1 MTVSESKNILDKIP
15 DNFNILF
22 LYLKN
27 IRLLDLLQQ
36 KIA

>member
-15 DNFNILF
+15 DNFNIFF

-36 KIA
+36 KIT

>member
-1 MTVSESKNILDKIP
+1 MTVSEFKDTLDKIS
-15 DNFNILF
+15 DNFNVFF

>member
-1 MTVSESKNILDKIP
+1 MTVSEFKNTLDKIS
-15 DNFNILF
+15 DDFNIFF